1 MDIQNLLI
9 ALGGVIVLYIIVKMV
24 KRNQANA
31 PASTN
36 EATASN
42 TAANATSVGQPAVLA
57 KDANEEEVMAVI
69 AATVAMQE
77 EEVIAVIAAAVAALG
92 YDSNQIAS
100 IRPAKLKNWTL
111 EARLSGR
118 RQG

>member
-9 ALGGVIVLYIIVKMV
+9 ALVGVIVLYIIVKMV
-24 KRNQANA
+24 KRNQSSA
-31 PASTN
+31 PASTD

-42 TAANATSVGQPAVLA
+42 TAETANAVAEPTTTANPAQ
-57 KDANEEEVMAVI
+57 EEEVMAVI

-77 EEVIAVIAAAVAALG
+77 EEVIAVIAAAVAAMG
-92 YDSNQIAS
+92 YDSDQIAS